1 MTTNDQRKLAT
12 QKDYSKISKMY
23 ADDFGTDR
31 DHFDFIDQVIK
42 LIKERKLDSLPMID
56 LGCGSGVV
64 TDYLEE
70 KGLQNIIAVDLT
82 PEFCKMI
89 EAKHGDKVKVIC
101 GDMVETVK
109 NQKPSS
115 VASYF
120 ASFSIIHIP
129 NEELDSLFTS
139 ISLSLTS
146 GGFFVM
152 SCHKG
157 TFKGM
162 EQEPYQTQKDSRLTE
177 NEELSAYINYF
188 TEEELTKRITKAG
201 MKVVRLETFEA
212 KIVPG
217 EFPAPKIWLL
227 AEKQVEG

>member
-12 QKDYSKISKMY
+12 QKDYSKICRMY

-31 DHFDFIDQVIK
+31 DHFDYIDQAIK
-42 LIKERKLDSLPMID
+42 LIKERELDLLPVID

-64 TDYLEE
+64 TDYLVEQ
-70 KGLQNIIAVDLT
+70 GLQNIIAVDLT

-89 EAKHGDKVKVIC
+89 EAKHSYKVKVIC
-101 GDMVETVK
+101 GDMVETVR

-129 NEELDSLFTS
+129 DEELDGLLANISQSLAF
-139 ISLSLTS
+139 
-146 GGFFVM
+146 GGSFVM

-177 NEELSAYINYF
+177 KEELSAYMNYF
-188 TEEELTKRITKAG
+188 TEEELTNRISKAG
-201 MKVVRLETFEA
+201 MKIIRLETFEA

-217 EFPAPKIWLL
+217 EFPVPKIWLL
-227 AEKQVEG
+227 AEK

>member
-12 QKDYSKISKMY
+12 QKDYSKISKMF
-23 ADDFGTDR
+23 ANDFGTDR
-31 DHFDFIDQVIK
+31 DHFDFIDQAIK
-42 LIKERKLDSLPMID
+42 LIKERKLYSLPVID
-56 LGCGSGVV
+56 LGCGSGVI
-64 TDYLEE
+64 TDYLVE
-70 KGLQNIIAVDLT
+70 KGIQKIIAVDLT

-89 EAKHGDKVKVIC
+89 EARHGDKVKVMC
-101 GDMVETVK
+101 GDMVETVR
-109 NQKPSS
+109 NQKLSS

-129 NEELDSLFTS
+129 DEEIDSLFIS
-139 ISLSLTS
+139 IRLSLNP
-146 GGFFVM
+146 GGSFVM

-177 NEELSAYINYF
+177 KAKLSTYMKYF
-188 TEEELTKRITKAG
+188 TEDELRERITKAG

-217 EFPAPKIWLL
+217 DFPVPKIWLL